1 VKEAALLDK
10 GGYREEEGRPSMAH
24 DRLGA
29 CGDPLGLRGAE
40 ARSSWKVWR
49 ELCWTTE
56 DEHRFTCG
64 VKAISRTKGGIYLS

>member
-1 VKEAALLDK
+1 VRNYTAQWSEGSCAAGQ

-29 CGDPLGLRGAE
+29 CGDPLGLTGAE

-49 ELCWTTE
+49 ELCWTT
-56 DEHRFTCG
+56 DNEHRIF
-64 VKAISRTKGGIYLS
+64 YQ